1 MTLVEQE
8 HLETPQDLQIYI
20 ARVNAEIDE
29 VTATRS
35 KVRNKQRN
43 CTDPERMAE
52 LKKQCA
58 ACTTVLA
65 DLRKKKKTGLRHH
78 RGPPEAPGA
87 SGERIR
93 GAAGERPLSLGAGE
107 KHPAA
112 AERSGE
118 RGKTV

>member
-1 MTLVEQE
+1 MIYPLRGISKNFEST
-8 HLETPQDLQIYI
+8 HKNSRLQRYI

-29 VTATRS
+29 VTDTRS

-65 DLRKKKKTGLRHH
+65 DLRKKKKTACDIIEDHPKLR
-78 RGPPEAPGA
+78 ELLE
-87 SGERIR
+87 SEF
-93 GAAGERPLSLGAGE
+93 
-107 KHPAA
+107 
-112 AERSGE
+112 
-118 RGKTV
+118 